1 MQNSFLVTNANLD
14 IVDVNTVFCE
24 LTGYSREELLKMN
37 VSQFDAL
44 LSFDE
49 IKLNLETALKSGISH
64 FETRNSRKD
73 GTFLDVEVN
82 LTKIEIDGKLYF
94 ASFGRD
100 ITPRKEAERKLKEN
114 EKQLSSA
121 AHIARL
127 AYWEYDVPNRMFT
140 FNDQFY
146 EIFKVKVEDIGTYQ
160 ITAMRYEDLFIYPDD
175 KEMVR
180 NETVKA
186 VKSSDPNYNYRFEY
200 RILFPQGMIGHVAVH
215 YFITKDASGK
225 TIKVFGTIQD
235 ISDQKNA
242 AAALLEMEQKM
253 AYQKVQEQKQIT
265 RAILSAQEKERNR
278 LGQEIHDNVCQI
290 LTGAKLHLIRTS
302 KQIGQQLD
310 YPIELIVTSID
321 ELRSISSENVTPL
334 KDLGLKELI
343 HSLIDNLSHTSTIKI
358 DFRYDLDSCD
368 IDEDLKLNIYRIIQ
382 EQLTNIVKHAD
393 ASGTTIVLQ
402 ANNDTIDLVIT
413 DNGKGFDA
421 SQKRPGIGIS
431 NIINRVEC
439 FNGKIIIDSS
449 PGKGCTMKIEY
460 PCKEL

>member
-37 VSQFDAL
+37 VRQFDAL

-49 IKLNLETALKSGISH
+49 IQMNLQTALDSGISH
-64 FETRNSRKD
+64 FETKNRRKD
-73 GTFLDVEVN
+73 GSILDVEVN
-82 LTKIEIDGKLYF
+82 LTKIEIEGKLYF

-127 AYWEYDVPNRMFT
+127 AYWEYDVSSRMFT

-146 EIFKVKVEDIGTYQ
+146 GIFNLTAEEIGGYH
-160 ITAMRYEDLFIYPDD
+160 ITAMRYEELFIYPED
-175 KEMVR
+175 KELVR
-180 NETVKA
+180 IETVKA
-186 VKSSDPNYNYRFEY
+186 IKSSDPNYNYRFEY
-200 RILFPQGMIGHVAVH
+200 RILAPDGTIGHVAVH
-215 YFITKDASGK
+215 YFITKDANGK

-235 ISDQKNA
+235 ISDHKKA
-242 AAALLEMEQKM
+242 AAALVEMEQKM
-253 AYQKVQEQKQIT
+253 LFQKVQEQKQIT

-278 LGQEIHDNVCQI
+278 IGQEIHDNVCQI

-302 KQIGQQLD
+302 KQTGQQLD
-310 YPIELIVTSID
+310 YPIDLIVTSID
-321 ELRSISSENVTPL
+321 ELRSLSTENVTPL

-343 HSLIDNLSHTSTIKI
+343 HSLLDNLAHTSTLKI
-358 DFRYDLDSCD
+358 DFTYNIVGCD

-382 EQLTNIVKHAD
+382 EQLTNIVNHAD
-393 ASGTTIVLQ
+393 ASSGAILLQ
-402 ANNDTIDLVIT
+402 SHNDTLSLVIS
-413 DNGKGFDA
+413 DNGKGFDV

-439 FNGKIIIDSS
+439 FNGKINIDSS
-449 PGKGCTMKIEY
+449 PGKGCIMKIEY
-460 PCKEL
+460 PCKDL